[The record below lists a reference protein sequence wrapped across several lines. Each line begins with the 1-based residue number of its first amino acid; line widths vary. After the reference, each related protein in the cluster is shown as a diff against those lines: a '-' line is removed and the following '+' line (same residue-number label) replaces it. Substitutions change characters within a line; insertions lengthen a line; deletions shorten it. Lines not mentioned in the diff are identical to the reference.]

1 MSRRMMSQLRAS
13 LILLAVY
20 LAYAT
25 YSFAASE
32 KVLFA
37 FPSQNTGNRT
47 PQGDLVFDTEGNLYG
62 GAGAGL
68 TQGGVVYQL
77 SESGGVW
84 NENII
89 VPSMFEF
96 IGPSAGLIFGPNGSL
111 FGTTTAM
118 GGPPV
123 PDGLV
128 FELTLSDGTW
138 VATPVYTFPNFKD
151 GQWPDSLVA
160 DASGNLFGTA
170 YYGGVVKPLSICGN
184 SGFVSGCG
192 TVFELSPKSGGGW
205 KFTMLHKFEGN
216 ADGGNPAGGHLI
228 FDTKGNL
235 YGAAQVGGTS
245 SCSCG
250 EVFQIS
256 STGSFTI
263 LHSFHGPDGAGPNNG
278 MVFDSKG
285 HLYGS
290 AGGGASKDGV
300 IFRLDPQSDGSWVEQ
315 VLYQFSG
322 IDGQGPNGDMVFDAA
337 GNLYGTTFSG
347 GAYGRGAVFEL
358 TRQSSGQWTET
369 VLYSFTGGADGAT
382 PTGSVIFDSS
392 GNLYGVGSGG
402 GNGYGIVYE
411 ITP

>member
-1 MSRRMMSQLRAS
+1 VSRRTMNQLRAS
-13 LILLAVY
+13 FILLAAY

-25 YSFAASE
+25 YAFAGSE

-37 FPSQNTGNRT
+37 FPSENTGNRT
-47 PQGDLVFDTEGNLYG
+47 PQGDLVFDTSGNLYG

-77 SESGGVW
+77 SETGGVW

-111 FGTTTAM
+111 FGTTTAA
-118 GGPPV
+118 GGPPI

-128 FELTLSDGTW
+128 FELTLSEGTW
-138 VATPVYTFPNFKD
+138 VPTPVYDFPNFDD

-170 YYGGVVKPLSICGN
+170 YYGGVVKSLSICGN

-192 TVFELSPKSGGGW
+192 TVFELSPKAGGGW

-228 FDTKGNL
+228 FGPEGNL

-263 LHSFHGPDGAGPNNG
+263 LHSFHGSDGAGPNNG

-285 HLYGS
+285 NLYGS

-300 IFRLDPQSDGSWVEQ
+300 IFRLDPKSDGSWVEQ

-382 PTGSVIFDSS
+382 PTGSVIFDSN

-402 GNGYGIVYE
+402 GNGYGIIYE